1 MIERYSLVE
10 RVVHWTS
17 ALTYLYV
24 LATGLAFYSPHLYW
38 IAMLL
43 GGGATSRY
51 WHPWIGLLFLATVV
65 WMWRAW
71 RSDMRITEADRRWGQ
86 HMRHYIRNEDELVPP
101 ADRFNLGQKYFFWVM
116 LYAGIVLLASGV
128 VLWIPEFLP
137 PELRFAAIL
146 LHVISALLTVGA
158 FIIHVYMGVAIVRGG
173 LHAMLHGGVSPGWAR
188 SHHRLWYQRINGK

>member
-17 ALTYLYV
+17 ALTYIYV

-65 WMWRAW
+65 WMWRVW
-71 RSDMRITEADRRWGQ
+71 RADMRITEADRRWVKS
-86 HMRHYIRNEDELVPP
+86 MRHYIRNEDELMPP
-101 ADRFNLGQKYFFWVM
+101 ADRFNLGQKYFFWLM
-116 LYAGIVLLASGV
+116 LYAGIVLLVSGA
-128 VLWIPEFLP
+128 VLWFPEFLA
-137 PELRFAAIL
+137 PELRFAAVL
-146 LHVISALLTVGA
+146 LHVIAALLTVGA
-158 FIIHVYMGVAIVRGG
+158 FIIHVYMGVVIVHGG
-173 LHAMLHGGVSPGWAR
+173 FHAMVRGGVSPGWAR
-188 SHHRLWYQRINGK
+188 THHRLWYQRINGK